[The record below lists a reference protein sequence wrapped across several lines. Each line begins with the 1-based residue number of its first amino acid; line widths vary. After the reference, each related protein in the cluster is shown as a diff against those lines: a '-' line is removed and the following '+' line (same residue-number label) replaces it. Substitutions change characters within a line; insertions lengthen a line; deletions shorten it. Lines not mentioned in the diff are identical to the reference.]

1 MLEGLRELF
10 DDGKGQKRRGKEE
23 DSDITGADV
32 LEIWHFF
39 EKTGEVQGNLQKR
52 SSIELISVHSVF

>member
-23 DSDITGADV
+23 DLGITGGIYSEDMSV
-32 LEIWHFF
+32 FLKKLVKSREIHRI
-39 EKTGEVQGNLQKR
+39 NLQ
-52 SSIELISVHSVF
+52 SS